1 MKLPRLSPIVWMC
14 LPVML
19 LLGGS
24 VLLLAPS
31 QAAAADK
38 PAADSGCRAPAPQV
52 IVDDPTKPL
61 DPNDPHFAAKLA
73 ARYEAIG
80 KR

>member
-1 MKLPRLSPIVWMC
+1 MKLPQLSPIVWMC

-24 VLLLAPS
+24 VLLLLPT
-31 QAAAADK
+31 AAMAADK
-38 PAADSGCRAPAPQV
+38 PAADAGCRAAAVQV

-61 DPNDPHFAAKLA
+61 DPADPHFAAKLA

-80 KR
+80 RR